1 MQRRRLR
8 GLFDEVIHLQS
19 GEAKA
24 DYIRERP
31 ALFIDDSFAER
42 SAVER
47 LAGVH
52 VADPSM
58 MELLIDE
65 RA

>member
-1 MQRRRLR
+1 LQRRRLR

-19 GEAKA
+19 GESKA
-24 DYIRERP
+24 DFIRERP

-42 SAVER
+42 SSVGQ

-52 VADPSM
+52 VADPGM
-58 MELLIDE
+58 MEMLIDE